1 MSGILLTEEVDV
13 TIIAS
18 NVKYYENLGYKIPM
32 RKSTDIIYKKA
43 GVFFNYGNLR
53 RIYKKTL
60 EESEAC

>member
-1 MSGILLTEEVDV
+1 
-13 TIIAS
+13 
-18 NVKYYENLGYKIPM
+18 M